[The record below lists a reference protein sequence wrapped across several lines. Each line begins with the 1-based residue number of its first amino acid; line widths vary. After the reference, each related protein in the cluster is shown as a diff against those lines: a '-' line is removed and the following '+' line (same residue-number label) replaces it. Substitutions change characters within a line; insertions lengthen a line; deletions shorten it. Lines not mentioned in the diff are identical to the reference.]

1 MRLSHLTAV
10 ATLVALLGAMFVA
23 LPSAGAQSM
32 MYYCTDVSAEGDPID
47 LHVTNKAGTIGYVLD
62 MDGAD
67 AGKVTSQVASAT
79 VSLTVPANAD
89 ACEAVSSKAASAS
102 NDENTDELARPDDK
116 LVVSMHDVDT
126 EADDRAKWQREYE
139 ELVTVEDATKAIV
152 LLTDNPANP
161 NKGVDTD
168 ADTDE
173 LDNDPRPQSYK
184 ISARTGG
191 FSTAAG
197 ADQDKIEN
205 SDSTGT
211 IVTFSGT
218 GAADAGW
225 TVTAGKVGT
234 ATVTITYNTPSVPPV
249 VETYTFDVQDKVK
262 EADDAATEAAKSP
275 GLKIA
280 FPLDSDG
287 VVSDGT
293 DVKVMITK
301 AGGAMLSS
309 VTVSGGLDLYTND
322 DNDTEDKTSDDKPGD
337 QIGSRAGGTMTTLWV
352 VIPKGTTAGEYTV
365 AANGTE
371 SATSDKKISASKMI
385 TVGDSGTNVTTASLT
400 LSPLDADGMPTTVA
414 KAQSTQRSS
423 AAAGGDAKTGTV
435 YLSLAVLNS
444 LDKASNP
451 PFTVTISAAGANID
465 VMKVEKDD
473 VLVQAAQSSQTGSL
487 TFDAMAANLTL
498 KITKATPGAVSVSAI
513 VVDKAGGGYD
523 GSDLIDLTFTGAS
536 SAISLGDASGTL
548 LMKSVTSLDDD
559 GKDTDKRDVIS
570 FSLGAVDKSGNAT
583 SIPDVSFQV
592 TDADGVNVPE
602 SKIAVSQGAS
612 TAGLPNAKITLETKA
627 GAATPLD
634 NGEYTIKV
642 SQSATITDTA
652 MFTVVGVGTSVEVEA
667 SNMAPDSVGDT
678 VEVTATVAD
687 ADGNPVADGTKV
699 MFTSSDQTADSD
711 QVLAHVGDRGAQSTK
726 GGMAKATFVAV
737 GDGTSVITAIAD
749 GTTGVVVVD
758 STAGAVEP
766 EAMPEEEASV
776 SCLSNLSG
784 FSTWSCGVESS
795 ASEIFELVSDRRA
808 TALHLWNGSA
818 WVRYSV
824 VEGNAIPGSSDFMV
838 TKSDI
843 LYISN

>member
-1 MRLSHLTAV
+1 MRLSHLAAV
-10 ATLVALLGAMFVA
+10 ATIVALLGAMFVA
-23 LPSAGAQSM
+23 LPSASAQ
-32 MYYCTDVSAEGDPID
+32 
-47 LHVTNKAGTIGYVLD
+47 AGTAYTC
-62 MDGAD
+62 
-67 AGKVTSQVASAT
+67 KV
-79 VSLTVPANAD
+79 
-89 ACEAVSSKAASAS
+89 
-102 NDENTDELARPDDK
+102 NDK
-116 LVVSMHDVDT
+116 DT
-126 EADDRAKWQREYE
+126 EAVGDDVAEIHNGSAFVGALNVETGMPAAATGDPVDGVDCTVVTEDGNGATVTTAVGDEIEIKRYDSDTDGDVDKDDMYRWQRVYE
-139 ELVTVEDATKAIV
+139 EMIKVEEDQQTETIT
-152 LLTDNPANP
+152 LLTDNPNNP
-161 NKGVDTD
+161 KKG
-168 ADTDE
+168 ADGAA
-173 LDNDPRPQSYK
+173 RPQK
-184 ISARTGG
+184 WTIPAIGAFSADDG
-191 FSTAAG
+191 
-197 ADQDKIEN
+197 DKIEN
-205 SDSTGT
+205 SDKSGKIVVFGTYDSNTGWPVSAGMAGKAT
-211 IVTFSGT
+211 I
-218 GAADAGW
+218 
-225 TVTAGKVGT
+225 TVTNGIANNPS
-234 ATVTITYNTPSVPPV
+234 TVA
-249 VETYTFDVQDKVK
+249 TYTFDVQDKVK
-262 EADDAATEAAKSP
+262 AAADAATEAAKSP
-275 GLKIA
+275 SLKIA
-280 FPLDSDG
+280 FPNDSDG

-301 AGGAMLSS
+301 AGGATLSS
-309 VTVSGGLDLYTND
+309 VTVSGGLDLY
-322 DNDTEDKTSDDKPGD
+322 SDDATKDPSEPGA
-337 QIGSRAGGTMTTLWV
+337 QIGSRAGANMTTLWV
-352 VIPKGTTAGEYTV
+352 VIPKGQAAGEYTV

-473 VLVQAAQSSQTGSL
+473 VEVQAAKSSQTGSL

-523 GSDLIDLTFTGAS
+523 GSDLIDLTFTGVS
-536 SAISLGDASGTL
+536 SEISLGDASGTL
-548 LMKSVTSLDDD
+548 LMKSATSLDDD

-592 TDADGVNVPE
+592 TDPDGVNVPE
-602 SKIAVSQGAS
+602 SKIAVSQGPS

-758 STAGAVEP
+758 STAGAPEPVVEP
-766 EAMPEEEASV
+766 EPEPEVASV
-776 SCLSNLSG
+776 DCLSNLSG
-784 FSTWSCGVESS
+784 FSTWSCGVDADAS
-795 ASEIFELVSDRRA
+795 AIFGMVSGRGV
-808 TALHLWNGSA
+808 TAIHLWNGTN

-824 VEGNAIPGSSDFMV
+824 DAEGTSIPGSSDFMV
-838 TKSDI
+838 TENDI
-843 LYISN
+843 LYVSN